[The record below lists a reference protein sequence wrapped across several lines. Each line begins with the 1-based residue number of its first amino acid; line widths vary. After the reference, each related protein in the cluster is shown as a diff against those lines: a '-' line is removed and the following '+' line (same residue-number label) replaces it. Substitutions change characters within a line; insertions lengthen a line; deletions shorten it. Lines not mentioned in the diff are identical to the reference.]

1 LPWGDR
7 GLDWRKS
14 PTQPLGG
21 SVVTVRSAMGIADR
35 LKGDVV
41 PRVRITVVKRVVHM
55 DLLDEHLRR
64 DSFPQGYGPCE
75 IMREGQT
82 FVIDG
87 VLPKKP
93 DDFPC
98 GDAWCDIQRNLAS
111 VMYGGNLP
119 WVKQRGTAFASCC
132 DGMRPVSF
140 KIERIED

>member
-1 LPWGDR
+1 
-7 GLDWRKS
+7 
-14 PTQPLGG
+14 
-21 SVVTVRSAMGIADR
+21 MGIVDR
-35 LKGDVV
+35 LRGVVV
-41 PRVRITVVKRVVHM
+41 PKVRITVVKRVVHM

-64 DSFPQGYGPCE
+64 DDFPQGYGPCE

-87 VLPKKP
+87 VLPKMP

-140 KIERIED
+140 KIERIDG